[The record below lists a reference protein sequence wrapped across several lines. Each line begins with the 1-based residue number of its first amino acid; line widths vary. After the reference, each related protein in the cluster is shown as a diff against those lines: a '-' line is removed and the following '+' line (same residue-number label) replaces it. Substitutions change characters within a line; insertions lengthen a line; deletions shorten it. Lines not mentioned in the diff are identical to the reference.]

1 MSNWHQEPA
10 ASALIAQLDASR
22 VDRVKC
28 IAIPADYYAYVGAD
42 DGARGIF
49 TQLEGLRTA
58 AIERTLG
65 CSFEEACA
73 DAARRDEVL
82 AILGA
87 TPHVS
92 VVIGEAI

>member
-10 ASALIAQLDASR
+10 ASALIAQIDASR
-22 VDRVKC
+22 VDRVRC
-28 IAIPADYYAYVGAD
+28 IAVPADYHAYVGAD
-42 DGARGIF
+42 DGARDIF

-58 AIERTLG
+58 AIERALG

-73 DAARRDEVL
+73 DTARRDEVL
-82 AILGA
+82 ALLDA
-87 TPHVS
+87 TPDVS